1 MINRIHILGASGSG
15 TTTLA
20 RKICE
25 RLGYKHIDTDD
36 YYWVKTEPPF
46 IQKRKP
52 EERIKLLSEAMLS
65 CDKWILSGSLCG
77 WGDVFIPLF
86 DLVVYLWISQ
96 DIRMERLKV
105 REFQRY
111 GEEIKTGGKLFVSH
125 QEFMEWASQY
135 DTGDLN
141 IRSKRL
147 HYTWLDN
154 IPCQV
159 MKIEEDLTIDEK
171 FRKVETAILESK

>member
-20 RKICE
+20 SKIST

-46 IQKRKP
+46 TQKRKP
-52 EERIKLLSEAMLS
+52 EERIKLLSEAMQS

-86 DLVVYLWISQ
+86 DLVVYLWIPQ
-96 DIRMERLKV
+96 DVRMKRLKA

-111 GEEIKTGGKLFVSH
+111 GNDIKAGGKLYDSH

-135 DTGDLN
+135 DVGGMD
-141 IRSKRL
+141 IRSKKL
-147 HYTWLDN
+147 HYTWLNN

-159 MKIEEDLTIDEK
+159 IKIEEDLTIDDK
-171 FRKVETAILESK
+171 VRKVESVILET